1 MWIDFLFGY
10 LASNVRI
17 LLTSFDV
24 AQTCSYMFIT
34 CSYYGCCLMN
44 SYEVW
49 TFDLLPIAI
58 GLYAMSMLFHV
69 DCMFL
74 LPCLATNVDIFD
86 DVFECSFLKYT
97 AESEESRYC
106 NGIQILWTEV
116 CSRDLGLNWLNS
128 LIWKRTFEPNSM
140 KQHHIFVYL
149 GLRWFSRP
157 QYVSHFFSFSTRFRC
172 HGVVPSWQFWSYE
185 VVRGVHHDQSDL
197 GFTPLCRSLSVE
209 PWRAVISDDSRT
221 LPENM

>member
-1 MWIDFLFGY
+1 MGVVWWI
-10 LASNVRI
+10 V
-17 LLTSFDV
+17 
-24 AQTCSYMFIT
+24 
-34 CSYYGCCLMN
+34 
-44 SYEVW
+44 YEVW

-69 DCMFL
+69 DCMFFASL
-74 LPCLATNVDIFD
+74 FGNKCGHLD

-157 QYVSHFFSFSTRFRC
+157 QYVSHFSRFPLAFAAMALFQA
-172 HGVVPSWQFWSYE
+172 GS
-185 VVRGVHHDQSDL
+185 SDRMKL
-197 GFTPLCRSLSVE
+197 SEECTMISQILVSRLFAGRFPLSHE
-209 PWRAVISDDSRT
+209 
-221 LPENM
+221 EQ